1 MTEEIPKSGQGMP
14 GVAKGVVFL
23 AVFLAALWLWIVKDK
38 DLFET
43 QSQVEQPAPVR
54 RPVYPPVIDFS
65 QIGKNT
71 ELQALMKSRKT
82 EYGVDSGVD
91 VIAKSE
97 ETLKVGDAV
106 VPMKE
111 ILDKIRLNQREIT
124 EEDLA
129 VPLDQKY
136 ADVYGIHVVKPGDS
150 IWKIHFNL
158 LRGYFLLKGIVLSRW
173 SDEPLRTGKSS
184 GVARILKFSES
195 MVSIYNVK
203 ERKLEKDLNS
213 LQPNS
218 KIAVFN
224 IGQTL
229 DLFKQID
236 YRHVDRVR
244 FDGKNL
250 WIPSENDLP

>member
-1 MTEEIPKSGQGMP
+1 MTEKYPKPGRGLP
-14 GVAKGVVFL
+14 GVTKGVVFL
-23 AVFLAALWLWIVKDK
+23 AVFLAALWFWTEKDK
-38 DLFET
+38 DHFET
-43 QSQVEQPAPVR
+43 RTQVEPPTPVR
-54 RPVYPPVIDFS
+54 RPIYPPPVIDYS
-65 QIGKNT
+65 QIDKNA
-71 ELQALMKSRKT
+71 ELQALMKSRKA

-91 VIAKSE
+91 MIAKPE

-124 EEDLA
+124 ESDLA
-129 VPLDQKY
+129 VPLNQGS
-136 ADVYGIHVVKPGDS
+136 ADVYGIHVVRPGDS

-158 LRGYFLLKGIVLSRW
+158 LRGYFAQKEIFLSRV
-173 SDEPLRTGKSS
+173 SDEPRSTGKSS
-184 GVARILKFSES
+184 GVGRILKFSET

-203 ERKLEKDLNS
+203 ERKLETNLNL

-224 IGQTL
+224 IAQVL

-236 YRHVDRVR
+236 YRQLDRVR

-250 WIPSENDLP
+250 WMPGEQ

>member
-1 MTEEIPKSGQGMP
+1 MTEEKPKSGRSFS
-14 GVAKGVVFL
+14 GVSKGVVFL
-23 AVFLAALWLWIVKDK
+23 AIFLAVLGFWFVKDK
-38 DLFET
+38 VFFET
-43 QSQVEQPAPVR
+43 QPQIELPAPVR
-54 RPVYPPVIDFS
+54 GRIYPPVIDYS
-65 QIGKNT
+65 QIHKDG
-71 ELQALMKSRKT
+71 ELQDLMKSRKT

-91 VIAKSE
+91 MIAKPE

-111 ILDKIRLNQREIT
+111 ILDKIRLNQRQVT
-124 EEDLA
+124 EADLA
-129 VPLDQKY
+129 APLDQRP

-158 LRGYFLLKGIVLSRW
+158 LKGYFAQKGIVLSRW
-173 SDEPLRTGKSS
+173 ADEPVRTGKSS
-184 GVARILKFSES
+184 GVGRILKFSET

-203 ERKLEKDLNS
+203 ERKLETNLNL
-213 LQPNS
+213 LQPDS

-224 IGQTL
+224 IGQAL

-236 YRHVDRVR
+236 YRQVNRVR

-250 WIPSENDLP
+250 WVPAEQ

>member
-1 MTEEIPKSGQGMP
+1 MTEKKPKPGRSSS

-23 AVFLAALWLWIVKDK
+23 AVFLAALWFWAVKDK
-38 DLFET
+38 TLFET
-43 QSQVEQPAPVR
+43 QSQVEQPAPER
-54 RPVYPPVIDFS
+54 RPIHQPPVIDYG
-65 QIGKNT
+65 QIDKNA

-91 VIAKSE
+91 MIAKPE

-111 ILDKIRLNQREIT
+111 ILDKIRLNQRVIT
-124 EEDLA
+124 ETDLA
-129 VPLDQKY
+129 VPLDQRS
-136 ADVYGIHVVKPGDS
+136 ADVYGIYVVKPGDN

-158 LRGYFLLKGIVLSRW
+158 LRGYFLQKGIVISRW
-173 SDEPLRTGKSS
+173 SDQPMRTGKSS
-184 GVARILKFSES
+184 GVGRILKFSET

-203 ERKLEKDLNS
+203 ERKLETDLNL

-224 IGQTL
+224 IGQAL

-236 YRHVDRVR
+236 YRQVDRVR

-250 WIPSENDLP
+250 WIPAEQ